1 MSHKVHVI
9 VNPFSAKGKTAQR
22 WDLIKEAIR
31 FYYKEFKY
39 IFTEQPQQATE
50 IARSLLKDGF
60 DLIIGVGGDGT
71 LNEITNGYFHTANA
85 AGSQTPQAINE
96 EASLGIIPSGTGS
109 DFIRFMKIPRDFSQS
124 VERIKNSPS
133 RKIDVGKI
141 VFEGKDHTTQKYFIN
156 VADFGLGAEV
166 IGTLSETPSS
176 KRGPLHYYIGL
187 LQTLK
192 KYRSKSVNIVIDDK
206 EEITG
211 RYVIGAV
218 ANGSIFGGGMVIAPD
233 ARPDD
238 GYFDL
243 VLVGHMNTPEI
254 ICHTPKLY
262 SGSINK
268 SKKVLIKKVKKIR
281 VTSDEPVNIEYDGE
295 LGLPLPAE
303 FQCISAALNFKV

>member
-9 VNPFSAKGKTAQR
+9 VNPFSARGKTAQR
-22 WDLIKEAIR
+22 WDLIKDAIK

-71 LNEITNGYFHTANA
+71 LNEITNGYFHTADPI
-85 AGSQTPQAINE
+85 GSKAPQAINE
-96 EASLGIIPSGTGS
+96 DASLGIIPSGTGS
-109 DFIRFMKIPRDFSQS
+109 DFIRFMKIPREFAQS

-133 RKIDVGKI
+133 KKIDVGKI
-141 VFEGKDHTTQKYFIN
+141 VFEGKDGAIHKYFIN

-166 IGTLSETPSS
+166 INTLSKTPSS

-192 KYRSKSVNIVIDDK
+192 NYRSKSVKIVIDDV
-206 EEITG
+206 EEIGG

-233 ARPDD
+233 AQPDD

-243 VLVGHMNTPEI
+243 VLVEHMNTPEI
-254 ICHTPKLY
+254 ICQSPRLY
-262 SGSINK
+262 SGSIHK
-268 SKKVLIKKVKKIR
+268 SKKVLIKKVKKLR

-303 FQCISAALNFKV
+303 FHCISSALNFKM